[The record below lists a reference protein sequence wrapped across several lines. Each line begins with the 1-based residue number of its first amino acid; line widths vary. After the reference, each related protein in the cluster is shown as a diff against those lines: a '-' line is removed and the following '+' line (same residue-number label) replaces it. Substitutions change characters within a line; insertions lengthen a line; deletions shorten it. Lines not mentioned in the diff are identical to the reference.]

1 MALRIITL
9 IRHGR
14 YNQIYELDALG
25 GSLTRTGELQAALVG
40 QRLKEFPPS
49 AIYASPLRRAQETA
63 VIVAKVLEL
72 PVETVPELAEVI
84 PVIPPDDET
93 RMQKYL
99 ADRDEDDLLE
109 EQARADAAY
118 ARFFRPPLEEEEHIA
133 LVCHGNLIRYFACR
147 AMGAPVERW
156 TSMET
161 FHASITRCW
170 VEPDGRTRLV
180 SLNDFGHLPFN
191 LVRYQEAEPGAE

>member
-9 IRHGR
+9 IRHGQ
-14 YNQIYELDALG
+14 YNQIYEPDERG

-63 VIVAKVLEL
+63 TIVAKVLEL
-72 PVETVPELAEVI
+72 PIETVSDLAEVI
-84 PVIPPDDET
+84 PVIPLEDEAAIQ
-93 RMQKYL
+93 RHL
-99 ADRDEDDLLE
+99 ADRDEEAILE
-109 EQARADAAY
+109 EKARADAAY

-133 LVCHGNLIRYFACR
+133 LVCHGNIIRYFACR

-161 FHASITRCW
+161 FHASISRCW
-170 VEPDGRTRLV
+170 VERDGRTRLV
-180 SLNDFGHLPFN
+180 SLNELGHLPFN
-191 LVRYQEAEPGAE
+191 LIRYQDAEVRPE